1 MEKQY
6 VVMRGHDRDN
16 RTIMIRFL
24 RTQTGTT
31 EEAYVLAMIYMAE
44 RSVAATEFLSMGT
57 EERSIAVYDY
67 NGFDS
72 SNAPPFKIQAT
83 AATLLQKICP
93 ERLQILVMVEPL
105 FWLRGVLSLLN
116 PFLSESITSR
126 IKWASGVVSVV
137 RLLRQQAQNLLHLLV
152 C

>member
-1 MEKQY
+1 MASLVRSDMQKQY
-6 VVMRGHDRDN
+6 VVIRGHDRDN
-16 RTIMIRFL
+16 RTVMIRFL
-24 RTQTGTT
+24 RAETGTT
-31 EEAYVLAMIYMAE
+31 EEAYVLVAMIYMAE

-57 EERSIAVYDY
+57 EERSIAVYDF

-72 SNAPPFKIQAT
+72 SNAPPFKFRAA

-105 FWLRGVLSLLN
+105 FWIRGVLSLLN

-126 IKWASGVVSVV
+126 IK
-137 RLLRQQAQNLLHLLV
+137 
-152 C
+152 